1 MINLAFPVARARFT
15 SVVSSGLLALASL
28 TLSSAHAQAADQSPT
43 TGSPTTEPSPEAV
56 AEAGQRYDRGL
67 KLYSEGEYRLAVI
80 EFERTYQ
87 LVPDYRVL
95 FNIGQVRI
103 QLGDYA
109 RARLALERYL
119 REGDGHL
126 PPTRLESVKNDL
138 DMLEGRTATLKIQS
152 SLSGAEVVVD
162 GESVGV
168 TPLADPVLMNAGDHS
183 IEVRKAG
190 YRARVLRRTLAGK
203 DAGEMSVE
211 LDEIPT
217 SPATPS
223 DATRPT
229 PRTPT
234 RAMAPIWISWATT
247 GALAAGAGVT
257 GILGLRAADKLDS
270 LKGQPDVLKPDLDS
284 QKNRARMLL
293 VTSDA
298 LTAAAVVA
306 GGISLYLTLRSPS
319 SSSQDHE
326 SPRLGIGFTPSE
338 VRLVGTY

>member
-1 MINLAFPVARARFT
+1 MMNFALPFARARFA
-15 SVVSSGLLALASL
+15 SVI
-28 TLSSAHAQAADQSPT
+28 SSALVGLVTLTVSTEEARAADS
-43 TGSPTTEPSPEAV
+43 SAKPSPEAV

-80 EFERTYQ
+80 EFERTYE

-95 FNIGQVRI
+95 YNIGQVRI

-109 RARLALERYL
+109 RARVALERYV
-119 REGDGHL
+119 REGGDQL
-126 PPTRLESVKNDL
+126 PQARLDAVKGDL

-152 SLSGAEVVVD
+152 SLVGAEVLVD

-168 TPLADPVLMNAGDHS
+168 TPLAEPVLMNAGDHN
-183 IEVRKAG
+183 IEVRKPG

-211 LDEIPT
+211 LDEIAT
-217 SPATPS
+217 TPATPVGS
-223 DATRPT
+223 MPSSASRAPARSTT
-229 PRTPT
+229 P
-234 RAMAPIWISWATT
+234 MWIGWSTT
-247 GALAAGAGVT
+247 AALAAGAGVT
-257 GILGLRAADKLDS
+257 GILGLRAADKHDDML
-270 LKGQPDVLKPDLDS
+270 GERDVSRSDLTS
-284 QKNRARMLL
+284 QESRARMFL

-319 SSSQDHE
+319 TSASRETAS
-326 SPRLGIGFTPSE
+326 LAVGFTPSE
-338 VRLVGTY
+338 VRLFGTY

>member
-1 MINLAFPVARARFT
+1 MMNLPPSVARARFM
-15 SVVSSGLLALASL
+15 SVVSSGLLALASV
-28 TLSSAHAQAADQSPT
+28 TLSSAPAHAA
-43 TGSPTTEPSPEAV
+43 EPSSTAAPSAEAV

-80 EFERTYQ
+80 EFERTYE

-119 REGDGHL
+119 REGEGQVAAA
-126 PPTRLESVKNDL
+126 RLESVKNDL

-152 SLSGAEVVVD
+152 SLVGAEVLVD
-162 GESVGV
+162 GEAVGV

-183 IEVRKAG
+183 IEVRKQG
-190 YRARVLRRTLAGK
+190 YRSRVLRRTLAGK

-217 SPATPS
+217 SPVGPTDLSRPAT
-223 DATRPT
+223 
-229 PRTPT
+229 T
-234 RAMAPIWISWATT
+234 RAPARAMTPIWVSWATT

-270 LKGQPDVLKPDLDS
+270 LKDQRDASPADLDS
-284 QKNRARMLL
+284 QKNRARMFL

-306 GGISLYLTLRSPS
+306 GGISLYLTLRTPS
-319 SSSQDHE
+319 GTATDRE
-326 SPRLGIGFTPSE
+326 SATLGIGFTPSE

>member
-1 MINLAFPVARARFT
+1 MTKLALPVARARFI
-15 SVVSSGLLALASL
+15 SVVSSGLLTLAGI
-28 TLSSAHAQAADQSPT
+28 TLWCDQARAGEAAT
-43 TGSPTTEPSPEAV
+43 TAEPSAEAV

-95 FNIGQVRI
+95 YNIGQVRI

-119 REGDGHL
+119 REGGAQL
-126 PPTRLESVKNDL
+126 SAARVEAVKGDL

-152 SLSGAEVVVD
+152 TQVGAEVLVD

-183 IEVRKAG
+183 IEVRKVG

-211 LDEIPT
+211 LDEIPS
-217 SPATPS
+217 SPTAPTDSNRLSSPPAPPRAT
-223 DATRPT
+223 
-229 PRTPT
+229 
-234 RAMAPIWISWATT
+234 APIWIGWATT

-270 LKGQPDVLKPDLDS
+270 LNAQPAVRSELDS
-284 QKNRARMLL
+284 QKNRARMFL

-306 GGISLYLTLRSPS
+306 GGISLYLTLRSPAS
-319 SSSQDHE
+319 SAQQTDSAS
-326 SPRLGIGFTPSE
+326 LGISLTPSE
-338 VRLVGTY
+338 VRLVGRY

>member
-1 MINLAFPVARARFT
+1 MTNPALLVARTRFT
-15 SVVSSGLLALASL
+15 SVVVSGVLALASVAFS
-28 TLSSAHAQAADQSPT
+28 TNAQAEEAGQKA
-43 TGSPTTEPSPEAV
+43 EPSAEAV

-80 EFERTYQ
+80 EFERTYE

-119 REGDGHL
+119 REGDGQL
-126 PPTRLESVKNDL
+126 PPARLESVKGDL

-152 SLSGAEVVVD
+152 SVVGAEVLVD

-168 TPLADPVLMNAGDHS
+168 TPLAEPVLMNAGDHN
-183 IEVRKAG
+183 IEVRKPG

-203 DAGEMSVE
+203 DAAEMSVE

-217 SPATPS
+217 SSGTS
-223 DATRPT
+223 NDVTRP
-229 PRTPT
+229 PT
-234 RAMAPIWISWATT
+234 TRAPARAMAPIWISWATT

-257 GILGLRAADKLDS
+257 GILGLRAADKLDTMKDQRPALS
-270 LKGQPDVLKPDLDS
+270 PDLNS
-284 QKNRARMLL
+284 QKNQARMFL

-319 SSSQDHE
+319 GTAQERE
-326 SPRLGIGFTPSE
+326 SATLGIGFTPSE